1 MLCFYSWFS
10 TTACSSLN
18 ISNFFKNIY
27 MKRNVCVK
35 DRDVEY
41 NLVERRVDSINRM
54 NKTFDEPD
62 DDVHPSNGGG
72 CRRCGT
78 AKEGMVER
86 RKGRM
91 KKRHIEKKGGS
102 ESGRG

>member
-1 MLCFYSWFS
+1 
-10 TTACSSLN
+10 
-18 ISNFFKNIY
+18 

-35 DRDVEY
+35 VRDVEY
-41 NLVERRVDSINRM
+41 NLVERRADSINRM

-91 KKRHIEKKGGS
+91 KKKTHRKEGWRQEKEGGQGRKAVGVNRRGKNS
-102 ESGRG
+102 E

>member
-1 MLCFYSWFS
+1 M
-10 TTACSSLN
+10 
-18 ISNFFKNIY
+18 
-27 MKRNVCVK
+27 RVK
-35 DRDVEY
+35 TCDVEY

-78 AKEGMVER
+78 AEEEMIER

-91 KKRHIEKKGGS
+91 KKRHVGKKGGGENGGWEGEGGGTGSREAVAATAAVGVNRRGKNS
-102 ESGRG
+102 E